1 MTRLWLGV
9 TTQPP
14 SPCGSVLGG
23 PHHGAGRQRGAPQSQ
38 RPLPGLSLLPAPAG
52 PPVPLTPAQAALT
65 MLAACWPGTPAPRP
79 VSLATT
85 LSCCRQ
91 VPSWG
96 HGAVCTSTPSSVL
109 PTRPSPAA
117 KSEHLC
123 TLTRGP
129 CPRRNPLWDLL
140 SSCCGG
146 TRVLA
151 CAPTPHA
158 VPTQAPKDGGLPRLS
173 GTVGAARGGYLYA
186 FLETGRGSNLKKM
199 MHMSPKGGLGSTD
212 HELCRRRKHVE

>member
-1 MTRLWLGV
+1 M
-9 TTQPP
+9 
-14 SPCGSVLGG
+14 
-23 PHHGAGRQRGAPQSQ
+23 GAPQSQ

-65 MLAACWPGTPAPRP
+65 IHAACWPGAPAPRP

-91 VPSWG
+91 VASWG
-96 HGAVCTSTPSSVL
+96 HGAVRMSTPSSVL
-109 PTRPSPAA
+109 PTQPSLAA

-123 TLTRGP
+123 TSTRGP
-129 CPRRNPLWDLL
+129 CPRRNPLWGP
-140 SSCCGG
+140 SSRCCWG
-146 TRVLA
+146 TRALA

-158 VPTQAPKDGGLPRLS
+158 VPTQAPEDGGLPRPS
-173 GTVGAARGGYLYA
+173 GTVGTARGGYLYA

-199 MHMSPKGGLGSTD
+199 MHMSPKGGLGSTG
-212 HELCRRRKHVE
+212 HELCRRRKRVE